1 MKKFILIIIV
11 TFIALTNINVSASNE
26 KFYEGEYI
34 QGIWVNR
41 VTSNN
46 IIYYQ
51 QFRVQRQKGTNDF
64 AYCLEPFIPI
74 NENESYTSST
84 TPDNLTT
91 EQAKKI
97 SLIAHF
103 GYHYTNHYDIKWYAI
118 TQLMIW
124 KTVMPNADFYFTD
137 KLNGNRINLFQDEIN
152 EINYLIDNYEK
163 EPSFNNQTFH
173 YVVGQ
178 KIVITDYNQT
188 INNYHITNGIGEI
201 NNNQLLVSSLK
212 KGDYNLTLEKK
223 DNYYNKPII
232 FYNSKNSQNLM
243 ETGNLNP
250 KIAKVNINIDET
262 KVKIKK
268 LDQDNKNTENSGEG
282 KLAGAIYELLDKNK
296 TPITTIKIDENCE
309 AEINNLTYQKYY
321 LREKEAGI
329 GYELDN
335 NIYEFELS
343 KDKQYI
349 ELNLTNKVIKANIII
364 NKVYQTENGLEN
376 EANIAFEIYNHEN
389 TLIKTIITNELGNV
403 NIELPYGNYTI
414 KQITTQPG
422 YEMIEPFS
430 VNLNSNKEKV
440 FNLINYK
447 IKVPDTGIK
456 SKSIIEIIK
465 EFLIG
470 LICKI
475 IL

>member
-1 MKKFILIIIV
+1 MKKFILILIIS
-11 TFIALTNINVSASNE
+11 FIALTNTNVSANNE

-34 QGIWVNR
+34 KGIWVNR
-41 VTSNN
+41 VTPNN
-46 IIYYQ
+46 ITYYQ
-51 QFRVQRQKGTNDF
+51 QFRVQRQKGTNEF

-74 NENESYTSST
+74 NENESYISST

-91 EQAKKI
+91 EQTKRI

-103 GYHYTNHYDIKWYAI
+103 GYNYTNHYDIKWYAI

-137 KLNGNRINLFQDEIN
+137 KLNGNKIDIFQNEIN
-152 EINYLIDNYEK
+152 EIDYLINNYEK
-163 EPSFNNQTFH
+163 VPSFNNQTFN

-178 KIVITDYNQT
+178 EIIITDYNNT
-188 INNYHITNGIGEI
+188 INNYNITNDIGKI
-201 NNNQLLVSSLK
+201 NNNQLLVGNLK
-212 KGDYNLTLEKK
+212 KGNYNITLEKK

-243 ETGNLNP
+243 ETGDLNP
-250 KIAKVNINIDET
+250 KIAKININIDET
-262 KVKIKK
+262 TVKIKK
-268 LDQDNKNTENSGEG
+268 LDYDNKTTENSGEG
-282 KLAGAIYELLDKNK
+282 KLSGAIYELLDKNK
-296 TPITTIKIDENCE
+296 KTIKTIKIDENCE

-364 NKVYQTENGLEN
+364 NKFYQTENGLEN
-376 EANIAFEIYNHEN
+376 EANIAFEIYNNEN
-389 TLIKTIITNELGNV
+389 KLIQTIITDELGNI
-403 NIELPYGNYTI
+403 NIELPYGNYII
-414 KQITTQPG
+414 KQITTQSG
-422 YEMIEPFS
+422 YEMVEPFS
-430 VNLNSNKEKV
+430 VNINNNEEKIY
-440 FNLINYK
+440 NLINYK

-456 SKSIIEIIK
+456 SKSIIKIIK